1 MLVLSLFCMSIGY
14 SNAWKVTGNIVLT
27 AFPRQQQIN
36 NRNYKCNV
44 RVYKP
49 RLLKGL
55 NFNGAFSFFL
65 MIWMVKVPWRHAA
78 TAYLWERVCVCI
90 NFLLYSL
97 CWGMCLHTLST
108 FCRPSAVTLCPCVR
122 LCVCIQRSGEPG
134 LFSCSFLIMGVYT
147 F

>member
-36 NRNYKCNV
+36 NRNDKCNV

-49 RLLKGL
+49 RLLKDL
-55 NFNGAFSFFL
+55 NFNGAFSFFWWYGWPKSPDDTL
-65 MIWMVKVPWRHAA
+65 PQLIFGR
-78 TAYLWERVCVCI
+78 ECVCALI
-90 NFLLYSL
+90 FF
-97 CWGMCLHTLST
+97 CILSAGV
-108 FCRPSAVTLCPCVR
+108 CACIRWAHSAGPVLWPYVPVCD
-122 LCVCIQRSGEPG
+122 CVCIQRSGEPG

>member
-55 NFNGAFSFFL
+55 NFNGAFSVFFDDMDGQSPL
-65 MIWMVKVPWRHAA
+65 TTRCHS
-78 TAYLWERVCVCI
+78 LSLGESVCV
-90 NFLLYSL
+90 
-97 CWGMCLHTLST
+97 H
-108 FCRPSAVTLCPCVR
+108 
-122 LCVCIQRSGEPG
+122 
-134 LFSCSFLIMGVYT
+134 
-147 F
+147 